1 MNNLENVNSLYHHTE
16 SALAEEN
23 QWIEKAKKNPADFG
37 VLYKKYYLQIFRFV
51 LKRVADENAA
61 AEIVSDIFVKALQN
75 INKYQFKGFPFSSW
89 LFQIARNEVNL
100 TYRKEKYNKTVT
112 VETPELNEVLEEV
125 DETQHE
131 ENIQLLLGGLKELK
145 EEELE
150 LLEMRYFEKR
160 PFKEVSEI
168 LAITESTAKVRMHR
182 VMQKLKEIISK
193 K

>member
-1 MNNLENVNSLYHHTE
+1 MEHVNSLYHHTE

-23 QWIEKAKKNPADFG
+23 LWIEKAKENPADFG

-51 LKRVADENAA
+51 LKRIGDENAA

-75 INKYQFKGFPFSSW
+75 ISKYEYKGFPFSSW

-100 TYRKEKYNKTVT
+100 SFRKEKYSKTVT

-125 DETQHE
+125 EESLHE
-131 ENIQLLLGGLKELK
+131 ENIELLLDGLRELK
-145 EEELE
+145 PEELE

-160 PFKEVSEI
+160 PFKEVSEV
-168 LAITESTAKVRMHR
+168 LEITESTAKVRMHR

>member
-1 MNNLENVNSLYHHTE
+1 MEHINSLYHHTD

-51 LKRVADENAA
+51 LKRVGDENGA

-75 INKYQFKGFPFSSW
+75 LSKYEFKGFPFSSW

-100 TYRKEKYNKTVT
+100 SFRREKYSKTVT

-125 DETQHE
+125 DENLHE
-131 ENIQLLLGGLKELK
+131 KNVQLLLEGLKALK
-145 EEELE
+145 PEELE

-168 LAITESTAKVRMHR
+168 LDITQSTAKVRMHR